1 MRVSLLSTLAIAV
14 GLNLAA
20 CERGET
26 PTLAPEPGAR
36 PPAEAPAPSL
46 PTPPPA
52 PAQPPASTAP
62 SGLVHNPPTVVP
74 GPVEGARVSEGYARL
89 VARDAYVWAWPL
101 INLHTKRQAF
111 AQAQEPGLLGGI
123 LPIAPL
129 NRLAMLS
136 DYVDP
141 QQRFVACPNQD
152 VVYGGGVLA
161 LDQSPVVIQVPDFGE
176 RFWVYQLV
184 DLRTDSFAE
193 LGAVYGS
200 KPGFYLLVGP
210 DWNGEIPAGIVRAFR
225 SPTNTGFV
233 APRVF
238 QSDTPADKAAVQAVI
253 QGIDMYPLAMFDGT
267 MKTRDWRQA
276 PKCPQPA
283 GSGGAAETRWVF
295 PDKFLEQLP
304 QVLDDAPP
312 LPGEA
317 ARYAQLRSLINAAAA
332 DEKLRA
338 AIVDEATRAERELV
352 APLLEFRRFGLPL
365 PYHWTTIDNG
375 AAFGTDY
382 FTRTAVARSNILVNK
397 ADETKYFYQDL
408 DATGAR
414 LSGSKRYMVTFPKD
428 QLPPVR
434 GFWSLTLY
442 NAQHFFAPN
451 AIKRYSVGTKNRHL
465 KPNADGSLTIYV
477 QADEPTDPLQRANWL
492 PAPKGE
498 DISLYLRVYWP
509 EEPID
514 SGRWTPP
521 AVRVVQHRSPDTH

>member
-1 MRVSLLSTLAIAV
+1 MRASLLSTLAIAV

-36 PPAEAPAPSL
+36 PLAEAPAEHL
-46 PTPPPA
+46 PAPPPA
-52 PAQPPASTAP
+52 EEQPAPSTAATGLAQPQP
-62 SGLVHNPPTVVP
+62 VVVP
-74 GPVEGARVSEGYARL
+74 GPVEGSRISEAYARL
-89 VARDAYVWAWPL
+89 VARDAYFWAWPL
-101 INLHTKRQAF
+101 INLFNKRQAF
-111 AQAQEPGLLGGI
+111 AQAPEPGLMGGI

-136 DYVDP
+136 DYVEP
-141 QQRFVACPNQD
+141 QERFVACPNQD

-193 LGAVYGS
+193 LGAMYGS

-210 DWNGEIPAGIVRAFR
+210 DWNGEIPAGIKRAFR

-253 QGIDMYPLAMFDGT
+253 QGIDMYPLAMFDGR

-276 PKCPQPA
+276 PKFPQAAA
-283 GSGGAAETRWVF
+283 GEGAAETRWVF
-295 PDKFLEQLP
+295 PDRFVEQLP

-312 LPGEA
+312 LPGEE
-317 ARYAQLRSLINAAAA
+317 ARYAQLRALINAAQN
-332 DEKLRA
+332 DPKLQA
-338 AIVDEATRAERELV
+338 AIVDEATKAERELV
-352 APLLEFRRFGLPL
+352 APLLQFRRFGLPL
-365 PYHWTTIDNG
+365 PYHWTTINNG

-397 ADETKYFYQDL
+397 AVETKYFYQDL
-408 DATGAR
+408 DAIGAR
-414 LSGSKRYMVTFPKD
+414 LSGSKRYTVTFPKD

-451 AIKRYSVGTKNRHL
+451 AIGRYSVGTKNTDL

-477 QADEPTDPLQRANWL
+477 QAGEPTDPAQRANWL

-498 DISLYLRVYWP
+498 DISLYLRAYWP
-509 EEPID
+509 QEPIN
-514 SGRWTPP
+514 SGAWTPP
-521 AVRVVQHRSPDTH
+521 AVQVEQN

>member
-26 PTLAPEPGAR
+26 PTLAPEHGAR
-36 PPAEAPAPSL
+36 PPAQAPAEHP
-46 PTPPPA
+46 PTPPEQPPPSTA
-52 PAQPPASTAP
+52 ATGLAQPQP
-62 SGLVHNPPTVVP
+62 VVVP
-74 GPVEGARVSEGYARL
+74 GPVEGARVSEAYARL
-89 VARDAYVWAWPL
+89 VARDAYFWAWPL
-101 INLHTKRQAF
+101 INLFNKRHAF
-111 AQAQEPGLLGGI
+111 AQAPEPGLLGGI

-136 DYVDP
+136 DYVEP
-141 QQRFVACPNQD
+141 QERFVACPNQD

-193 LGAVYGS
+193 LGAMYGS

-210 DWNGEIPAGIVRAFR
+210 DWNGEIPAGINRAFR

-238 QSDTPADKAAVQAVI
+238 QSDTHTDKAAVQAVI
-253 QGIDMYPLAMFDGT
+253 QGIDMYPLAMFDGR

-276 PKCPQPA
+276 PKFPQPT
-283 GSGGAAETRWVF
+283 GSEGAAETRWVF

-304 QVLDDAPP
+304 QVLEDAPP
-312 LPGEA
+312 LPGEE
-317 ARYAQLRSLINAAAA
+317 ARYTQLRALISAAQN
-332 DEKLRA
+332 DPKLQA
-338 AIVDEATRAERELV
+338 AIVDEATKAERELV
-352 APLLEFRRFGLPL
+352 APLLQFRRFGLPL

-397 ADETKYFYQDL
+397 ALETKYFYQDL

-414 LSGSKRYMVTFPKD
+414 LSGSKRYTVTFPKD

-451 AIKRYSVGTKNRHL
+451 PIGRYSVGTKNTNL

-477 QADEPTDPLQRANWL
+477 QAGEPTDPAQRANWL
-492 PAPKGE
+492 PAPKSE
-498 DISLYLRVYWP
+498 DISLYLRAYWP
-509 EEPID
+509 QEPIN
-514 SGRWTPP
+514 SGLWTPP
-521 AVRVVQHRSPDTH
+521 AVQVVQN